1 MELIDEGNTIP
12 FIARYRKEAH
22 GSLDDQALRQI
33 ADRLEYLRSLEKKK
47 EEVARLIEES
57 GSMTSEVSQA
67 LEKAETLSEI
77 DRYLPSVFDPKR
89 KTACISGKSK
99 RIAALADW
107 LLEQNPQINRN
118 RRLWPILVK
127 NWRSPQQKRHCKE
140 RTILLQNSFLMMRA
154 FVKGCGL

>member
-1 MELIDEGNTIP
+1 MDFVTALSTQFQLKPWQVQKVMELIDEGNTIP

-57 GSMTSEVSQA
+57 GFMTSEVSQA

-77 DRYLPSVFDPKR
+77 DDIYRVPSK
-89 KTACISGKSK
+89 KKNTCICGKSK
-99 RIAALADW
+99 RITAAG
-107 LLEQNPQINRN
+107 
-118 RRLWPILVK
+118 RLYLGTK
-127 NWRSPQQKRHCKE
+127 SNNQSG
-140 RTILLQNSFLMMRA
+140 TGSFDLS
-154 FVKGCGL
+154 

>member
-1 MELIDEGNTIP
+1 MDFVTALSTQFQLKPWQVQKVMELIDEGNTIP

-77 DRYLPSVFDPKR
+77 DDILPSVSSKE
-89 KTACISGKSK
+89 KNACISGKSK
-99 RIAALADW
+99 RIAAAG
-107 LLEQNPQINRN
+107 
-118 RRLWPILVK
+118 RLHLGTK
-127 NWRSPQQKRHCKE
+127 STNQSG
-140 RTILLQNSFLMMRA
+140 TGGS
-154 FVKGCGL
+154 GLS